1 MDDEVMQTEPSARST
16 TSGDCE
22 LDHFTFESELCVL
35 LALLPAVDDIS
46 PKPRTK
52 EIDFRVVS
60 SALPQPVRYARRSR
74 LQPNNRNRVATRTPN
89 IVDE

>member
-1 MDDEVMQTEPSARST
+1 MNEKNLQTDPSTRST

-22 LDHFTFESELCVL
+22 LDHFDYESELRVL
-35 LALLPAVDDIS
+35 LALLPAVGDFS
-46 PKPRTK
+46 PKPRTQ
-52 EIDFRVVS
+52 EINFRVVS
-60 SALPQPVRYARRSR
+60 GALPQPVKYARRSR